1 MTTPVDEFV
10 SRKVLPE
17 HREIVAMIR
26 LCMREMAPGASE
38 MIYRGIPAWK
48 GVRMLAVIS
57 PTKKDITFAFARGAE
72 FEDKY
77 GLLKGAGKISKHIKI
92 KSMADLDTEVLR
104 YYIQQA
110 VELDTK

>member
-10 SRKVLPE
+10 RQKVLPQ
-17 HREIVAMIR
+17 HRDIVGLLR
-26 LCMREMAPGASE
+26 QCVRELAPGANE

-57 PTKKDITFAFARGAE
+57 PTKKDITLAFARGAE

-77 GLLKGAGKISKHIKI
+77 GLLKGVGSVSKHMKF
-92 KSMADLDTEVLR
+92 KSMADLDSEVLR

-110 VELDTK
+110 VELDAK